1 MHFLETCF
9 FVFGDFLFFLKL
21 ILGGQFLSF
30 FLAVSSSFFSACIR
44 QRGTDGRTART
55 GIVGGSPAGAPRP
68 RLGEVVQPVRFF
80 DLTPA
85 VRAAIAGIYAE
96 SDAGA
101 DARGGPGQ
109 IQIGRHSN
117 VGADSG
123 VGTQR

>member
-44 QRGTDGRTART
+44 QRGTDGEDRNR
-55 GIVGGSPAGAPRP
+55 VGGSPAGAPRP

-85 VRAAIAGIYAE
+85 VRATIAGIYAE

>member
-1 MHFLETCF
+1 M
-9 FVFGDFLFFLKL
+9 
-21 ILGGQFLSF
+21 
-30 FLAVSSSFFSACIR
+30 
-44 QRGTDGRTART
+44 ART
-55 GIVGGSPAGAPRP
+55 GIVGGSPASAPRP

-85 VRAAIAGIYAE
+85 VRAAIAGNYE
-96 SDAGA
+96 SDAGS